1 LIRALHGIFWIVDR
15 WIKQEIKIQEI
26 GQQTNSSI
34 FFHQLTWTL
43 FKKTKTWNICYKQIK
58 ESLTKKQIP
67 GPKDARKTTDG
78 GFWNTTKKMC
88 CNVFFIKGTTRP
100 IPQSMMCARGQMWF
114 TRLHVSIM
122 CTNSYYKAGESALR
136 SLAHFGS
143 SKKYSCQKT
152 CKSNYLC

>member
-1 LIRALHGIFWIVDR
+1 MVFFGLLIVGLNKKSKYRKLGSRQILQFFFINLHGPY
-15 WIKQEIKIQEI
+15 
-26 GQQTNSSI
+26 
-34 FFHQLTWTL
+34 L
-43 FKKTKTWNICYKQIK
+43 KKKKKTWNICYKQIK